1 MSGADMAVDTIDR
14 LPTRKRHQLTP
25 GILALHALLIAGSVV
40 MLLPF
45 AWMLSTSLKL
55 PPQTFTYPPVW
66 IPSPIAWQNYVK
78 TVTVM
83 PFGRFYLNSLIV
95 TISVTLLQILTSSLA
110 AFAFARMRFPGRN
123 LLFLLYLAT
132 LMIPFQVTMIPNFIV
147 VRTLGWYDTYQ
158 ALILPPA
165 FSAFSTF
172 LLRQYFMGIPR
183 DLDEAARIDGA
194 SSLRIWWQV
203 IMPLA
208 GPAIAALATF
218 VSLNTWND
226 FLWPLIITNSPEMR
240 TLPVGLSTFQ
250 GQFKTDWNLLMAGSV
265 IAMLPVLLVYIIG
278 QRWFIRGITLS
289 GLGGR

>member
-1 MSGADMAVDTIDR
+1 MAIDSIR
-14 LPTRKRHQLTP
+14 PARRRRGLTP
-25 GILALHALLIAGSVV
+25 GALALHALLIAGSVV

-55 PPQTFTYPPVW
+55 PPDIFTYPPVW
-66 IPSPIAWQNYVK
+66 IPNPIAWQNYVK

-95 TISVTLLQILTSSLA
+95 TTGVTLLQLLTSSLA

-123 LLFLLYLAT
+123 ALFLLYLAT

-147 VRTLGWYDTYQ
+147 VRALGWYDTYQ

-172 LLRQYFMGIPR
+172 LLRQYFLGIPR

-194 SSLRIWWQV
+194 TSLRIWWQV

-218 VSLNTWND
+218 VSLNSWND
-226 FLWPLIITNSPEMR
+226 FLWPLIITNSPAMR

-250 GQFKTDWNLLMAGSV
+250 GQYKTDWNLLMAGSV